1 MREPRLRSEL
11 IGALS
16 MGGGG
21 GGALRSCTLRAS
33 SAETAIGPTGT
44 NPLSAA
50 ADLLTFSVCRR
61 SSRRFGGT
69 RRTCGSTCGGGAGAA
84 TATRFCKL
92 AVGGAGAGCLGSF
105 PGAFFFA
112 FLVFL
117 DSASAAA
124 RKSRARSR
132 RLKSESI
139 WAMISIRVGML
150 NHSTVLRTFLPI
162 LRPVGIV
169 ASGRPAA
176 IRTGIAAMGSIPR
189 RPGRHP
195 GVVRRGGVEKTLEP
209 ALERPIVKWRAYL
222 TRS

>member
-1 MREPRLRSEL
+1 MREPRLRSEPV
-11 IGALS
+11 AAFP

-21 GGALRSCTLRAS
+21 GGAVRSCTLRAS
-33 SAETAIGPTGT
+33 LAETATGPTGT
-44 NPLSAA
+44 NPLNAA

-61 SSRRFGGT
+61 SRRRFGGT

-84 TATRFCKL
+84 TAARVCKPV
-92 AVGGAGAGCLGSF
+92 VGGAAGAGCLCSF

-139 WAMISIRVGML
+139 WAMISIRVDML
-150 NHSTVLRTFLPI
+150 NYSIVLRSFCPSFALWELRHILPI
-162 LRPVGIV
+162 QPLFFSQDHSV
-169 ASGRPAA
+169 
-176 IRTGIAAMGSIPR
+176 
-189 RPGRHP
+189 
-195 GVVRRGGVEKTLEP
+195 
-209 ALERPIVKWRAYL
+209 
-222 TRS
+222 

>member
-1 MREPRLRSEL
+1 MREPRVRSEL
-11 IGALS
+11 IDALS

-33 SAETAIGPTGT
+33 SAETATGPTGT
-44 NPLSAA
+44 SPLNAA

-84 TATRFCKL
+84 TATLFCN
-92 AVGGAGAGCLGSF
+92 VVVAGTGTGCLGSF

-117 DSASAAA
+117 DSASAAT

-139 WAMISIRVGML
+139 WAMISIRVDML
-150 NHSTVLRTFLPI
+150 NHSTVLWTFVPI
-162 LRPVGIV
+162 LRPVGI
-169 ASGRPAA
+169 AA
-176 IRTGIAAMGSIPR
+176 KPLIRTAACQID
-189 RPGRHP
+189 
-195 GVVRRGGVEKTLEP
+195 LF
-209 ALERPIVKWRAYL
+209 RAYL
-222 TRS
+222 TRP